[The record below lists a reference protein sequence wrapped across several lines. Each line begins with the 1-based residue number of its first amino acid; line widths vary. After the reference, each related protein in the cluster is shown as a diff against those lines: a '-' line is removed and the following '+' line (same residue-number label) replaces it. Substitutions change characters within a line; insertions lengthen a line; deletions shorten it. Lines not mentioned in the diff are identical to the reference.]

1 MGPVQPLL
9 KSTVSAWNLIGMDQD
24 LQEYYVWRN
33 GIKLLTEIKELSAGE
48 LSVQP
53 VVLSMSET
61 LKGKFTERLK
71 GLYPPPFPAS
81 MAQYGLYSIP
91 HDG

>member
-1 MGPVQPLL
+1 
-9 KSTVSAWNLIGMDQD
+9 MDQD
-24 LQEYYVWRN
+24 LQEYYIWRN
-33 GIKLLTEIKELSAGE
+33 GIQLLTEIKELSAGE

-61 LKGKFTERLK
+61 LKGKFTERLR
-71 GLYPPPFPAS
+71 GLYLPPFPTS
-81 MAQYGLYSIP
+81 MTHYGLYSIP

>member
-1 MGPVQPLL
+1 
-9 KSTVSAWNLIGMDQD
+9 MDED

-33 GIKLLTEIKELSAGE
+33 WIKLLTEIKELSAGE

-53 VVLSMSET
+53 VVLSLSET

-71 GLYPPPFPAS
+71 GLYPPPPTSTAH
-81 MAQYGLYSIP
+81 YGGYSIP
-91 HDG
+91 HNG